1 MRKQGPTDPESQNNR
16 ETAPRQQTKELSKE
30 YVKTAG
36 TFAGRNGLL
45 LEPLLKRMNTLIEI
59 LSTGLGEDVDLKII
73 PGDWWAYDFENNSVT
88 FPLEDLIFYTPGKV
102 VGYILHEVGHH
113 QISRVDKR
121 EDVFA
126 LFLST
131 QYLQLLLNTFEDARC
146 NNWML
151 DHFKGSRYYLEQIY
165 DELLPEDLRASSY
178 TQKLEREIRQD
189 PTAPL
194 HPYQLYPHLE
204 YLLSGPGTTGG
215 ITEDH

>member
-1 MRKQGPTDPESQNNR
+1 MRKPEPADPESQDNR
-16 ETAPRQQTKELSKE
+16 ETAPRQQTEELPKK

-36 TFAGRNGLL
+36 TFADGNGLL

-59 LSTGLGEDVDLKII
+59 LSTGLGGDVDIKII

-88 FPLEDLIFYTPGKV
+88 FPLEDLIFYTPDKV

-113 QISRVDKR
+113 QISRVDTR
-121 EDVFA
+121 EDIFA

-131 QYLQLLLNTFEDARC
+131 QHLQLLLNAFEDARC

-151 DHFKGSRYYLEQIY
+151 GHFKGSRYYLEQIY

-189 PTAPL
+189 PKAPL

-204 YLLSGPGTTGG
+204 YLLSGTVLLAV
-215 ITEDH
+215 